1 MIQHLKKEKTKKLS
15 FSRKLI
21 CLHLIFQFGTY
32 CIKMI
37 AMHWGDRST
46 GRHYVCI
53 ASGGEVFECCN
64 LHSNVKLIITPHINT
79 SIQIQTHKIPTT
91 HIYTSKNKNAQMH
104 KYSVVYRQN
113 LTDHPPQ
120 HVLFNFLSNISYIQ
134 SS

>member
-1 MIQHLKKEKTKKLS
+1 MSHCFEWRTGKEIQPNIGHNFEYDTAFKKRKRKRKLS

-64 LHSNVKLIITPHINT
+64 LHSNVKLIITPHT
-79 SIQIQTHKIPTT
+79 QVYKYKHTKYTQHTYTRQIQKCT
-91 HIYTSKNKNAQMH
+91 NA
-104 KYSVVYRQN
+104 
-113 LTDHPPQ
+113 
-120 HVLFNFLSNISYIQ
+120 
-134 SS
+134 